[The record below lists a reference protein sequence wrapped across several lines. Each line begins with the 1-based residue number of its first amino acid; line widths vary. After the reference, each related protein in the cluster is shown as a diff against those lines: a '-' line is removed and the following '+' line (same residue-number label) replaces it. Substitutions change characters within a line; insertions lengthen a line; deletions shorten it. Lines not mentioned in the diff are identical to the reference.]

1 VLTIGVGNKCSN
13 IDKEPIQDEEI
24 IKALAEI
31 FSSKDKY
38 RKIIQAGIGQW
49 VKDFQAGRIKIET
62 VDDLKK
68 LIEID
73 IQLSKEELFLRSR
86 NSRQQRR

>member
-1 VLTIGVGNKCSN
+1 MLTIGLGNKCSN
-13 IDKEPIQDEEI
+13 VDKEPIKDEEI
-24 IKALAEI
+24 LKALSEL

-38 RKIIQAGIGQW
+38 RKIIQAGIAQW
-49 VKDFQAGRIKIET
+49 VKDFQVGRIKIET

-73 IQLSKEELFLRSR
+73 IQLAKEELFLRNR

>member
-1 VLTIGVGNKCSN
+1 MRKNHFK
-13 IDKEPIQDEEI
+13 IQDQEI
-24 IKALAEI
+24 TKTLAEI

-38 RKIIQAGIGQW
+38 RKIIQVGIGQW

-73 IQLSKEELFLRSR
+73 IQLAKEELFLRSR